1 MIMQVSDLVPI
12 YSGLENRC
20 FAMVFE
26 HAVDVTLQGVGMALS
41 ACRER
46 YSTPSWL
53 SDSLLIMQFGPIL
66 EKICS
71 F

>member
-1 MIMQVSDLVPI
+1 MSAALAASADCEVVQCGSKFQKTKHMQT

-20 FAMVFE
+20 EATVFE

-46 YSTPSWL
+46 
-53 SDSLLIMQFGPIL
+53 
-66 EKICS
+66 
-71 F
+71 